1 MPEVH
6 LPHLEDEEDE
16 QHEKDP
22 GAPAAAPPL
31 RSRGKTALKLT
42 LEVLLIGTGVFLGLA
57 GEQWRESR
65 QHRERAHASLERFH
79 AELRDNKKAVA
90 GVRDYHAQLRAKL
103 QQYFNATPEQRKSI
117 SIGMQGVRPAFF
129 ETTAWDLALAT
140 QSLADIPQDVAY
152 DISRVYRTQQGY
164 VQLSQGMLN
173 SMYINNPYTGSEA
186 FLGSV
191 GVYLDDVTLLEPQ
204 LLKMYDELL
213 PKIGAELGTGEELRT
228 KD

>member
-6 LPHLEDEEDE
+6 LPHLEDENNETDAPE
-16 QHEKDP
+16 T
-22 GAPAAAPPL
+22 PAAAAPH
-31 RSRGKTALKLT
+31 RTRGKSALKLA

-65 QHRERAHASLERFH
+65 EHRQRAEASLRRFRT
-79 AELRDNKKAVA
+79 ELADNKKAVA
-90 GVRDYHAQLRAKL
+90 AVRDYHVTLRTSL
-103 QQYFNATPEQRKSI
+103 RQYLSATPEQRKSI
-117 SIGMQGVRPAFF
+117 SIKMEGVRPVFF

-140 QSLADIPQDVAY
+140 QSLADIPEDVAF
-152 DISRVYRTQQGY
+152 DLSRVYRIQQAY

-173 SMYINNPYTGSEA
+173 AMFINSPYSGSEA

-191 GVYLDDVTLLEPQ
+191 AVYLDDVTLFEPQ

-213 PKIGAELGTGEELRT
+213 PKIEAVERR
-228 KD
+228 